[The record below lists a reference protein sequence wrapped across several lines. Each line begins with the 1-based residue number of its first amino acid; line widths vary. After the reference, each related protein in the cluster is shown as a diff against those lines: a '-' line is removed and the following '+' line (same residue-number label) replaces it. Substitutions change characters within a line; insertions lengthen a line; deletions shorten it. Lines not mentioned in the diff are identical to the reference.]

1 MNISRLT
8 VSSVG
13 EIDSKKDPK
22 ALPRKELGRAVP
34 YPLFLKYGTYYFL
47 FRFDPKGQAHS
58 KVLRKNRVVG

>member
-22 ALPRKELGRAVP
+22 ALPRKELGRAAPAKRSV
-34 YPLFLKYGTYYFL
+34 
-47 FRFDPKGQAHS
+47 RNFDE
-58 KVLRKNRVVG
+58 V